1 MTGYDIPNNYIENPE
16 ALLRKKRSRAVSSSA
31 TPPTVEP
38 VNPAPSA
45 TPSMVKTL
53 HDYSTPAVANVP
65 IGPTVNTRTGNFEMR
80 TGLIT
85 MVQANQFYGL
95 PSEDTSPHLQHF
107 LELCDTIIIKDVAPA
122 SIKLRLFRFSLAG
135 KAK

>member
-1 MTGYDIPNNYIENPE
+1 MQANSACFLPVVDENRIVYDR
-16 ALLRKKRSRAVSSSA
+16 LQTTKKLYQKSGCTPKEETVSTTSSSA

-65 IGPTVNTRTGNFEMR
+65 VWPAVNIGYGNFELH
-80 TGLIT
+80 TCLIT
-85 MVQANQFYGL
+85 MVQANQFHGL
-95 PSEDTSPHLQHF
+95 PSEDANYTPQ
-107 LELCDTIIIKDVAPA
+107 C
-122 SIKLRLFRFSLAG
+122 
-135 KAK
+135 